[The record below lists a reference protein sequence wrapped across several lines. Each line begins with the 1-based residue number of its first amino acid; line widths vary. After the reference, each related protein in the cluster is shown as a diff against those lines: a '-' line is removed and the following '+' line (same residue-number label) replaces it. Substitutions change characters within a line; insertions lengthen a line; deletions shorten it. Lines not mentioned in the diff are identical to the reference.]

1 MSQSLTIV
9 FAYRNRNLDRIRL
22 VMDSLK
28 MQSDLNFSVI
38 FVDYGSDETYS
49 QPLKYLIESYDFA
62 SYFYVGHPGLLWNK
76 SKAYN
81 YAIKKADTSYILTA
95 DVDLVFNPKTI
106 ESLKKLCEKN
116 SFTLFKY
123 GYLPEKL
130 KISDIKEKGF
140 SELKPAHYG
149 DVNGVGLY
157 PRAALMQVHGFDEFY
172 HFYGAEDEDLFLRLE
187 NSGLN
192 RKRED
197 KLFFLHIWHSR
208 YPFKD
213 DNSLTRFP
221 RLKNAMRLNQQHLFF
236 CKSSETKIPRLQ
248 NTWGNCFQKQDQ
260 DILSKPSI
268 KHSIYN
274 SSAAVDH
281 FFNEYLPSR
290 TGDIVLVQITEDP
303 EVYSLKGKLKR
314 LTGKIK
320 QSYFNLKEV
329 NDLILRRIVFNYRH
343 HNYEFKISEDL
354 KMISFV
360 VDLRKNN

>member
-1 MSQSLTIV
+1 MFQSLTIV
-9 FAYRNRNLDRIRL
+9 FAYRNRNLDRIEL
-22 VMDSLK
+22 AMNSLK
-28 MQSDLNFSVI
+28 SQSDSNFSVI
-38 FVDYGSDETYS
+38 FVDYGSDDIYS
-49 QPLKYLIESYDFA
+49 QPLKALIESYDFA

-81 YAIKKADTSYILTA
+81 YGIKKARTSHILTA
-95 DVDLVFNPKTI
+95 DVDLIFNPETV
-106 ESLKKLCEKN
+106 ESLKKLCLEN

-130 KISDIKEKGF
+130 KILDIKDKSF
-140 SELKPAHYG
+140 SELKPTHFG

-157 PRAALMQVHGFDEFY
+157 PREALMQIHGFDEFY

-187 NSGLN
+187 NSGFK

-197 KLFFLHIWHSR
+197 RLFFLHIWHPR
-208 YPFKD
+208 YPFKA

-221 RLKNAMRLNQQHLFF
+221 RLTNAMRLNQQHLFF
-236 CKSSETKIPRLQ
+236 CKSSLTKIPYLQ
-248 NTWGNCFQKQDQ
+248 NSWGKCFQKEDQ
-260 DILSKPSI
+260 DILSNPNI
-268 KHSIYN
+268 KHSLYN

-290 TGDIVLVQITEDP
+290 IGDIVLVQITEDP
-303 EVYSLKGKLKR
+303 EVYNFKGKLKR

-320 QSYFNLKEV
+320 QPYLNLKEI
-329 NDLILRRIVFNYRH
+329 NDLILRRIVFDYRH

-354 KMISFV
+354 RMISFA
-360 VDLRKNN
+360 VDLREKY